1 MLSPS
6 HLYQKKKKKVETKKV
21 ASKILEHA
29 KSINLPC
36 ISLVSMYMIGFYV
49 YDWFQ
54 YKWKISLKW
63 VHIYAVIPKIV
74 EKTKYHLF

>member
-1 MLSPS
+1 
-6 HLYQKKKKKVETKKV
+6 
-21 ASKILEHA
+21 
-29 KSINLPC
+29 
-36 ISLVSMYMIGFYV
+36 MYMIGFYV